1 MPIYEVDGVQ
11 PTLPAAGRYWVAPDA
26 DVIGKVTLGDEAA
39 IWFGAVLRGDIE
51 PISIGARSN
60 VQDLTLVHT
69 DAGQPMTVGE
79 GCTIGHRAILHG
91 CTIGSN
97 TLIGMGAVILTGA
110 RIGSNCLIGAH
121 ALVTEGKEIPDGS
134 LVVGVP
140 GRVLRPLTEAEI
152 AANRA
157 SADRYVRRWRGY
169 ANGSFKK
176 LAD

>member
-1 MPIYEVDGVQ
+1 MSIYEVDGVR
-11 PTLPAAGRYWVAPDA
+11 PSLPAADRFWVAPDA
-26 DVIGKVTLGDEAA
+26 DVIGRVSLGEDAA

-51 PISIGARSN
+51 LITIGARTN

-69 DAGQPMTVGE
+69 DAGQPTTVGE

-91 CTIGSN
+91 CTIGDN
-97 TLIGMGAVILTGA
+97 TLVGMGAVILSGA
-110 RIGSNCLIGAH
+110 RIGANCLIGAH

-157 SADRYVRRWRGY
+157 SAERYVRRWKGY
-169 ANGSFKK
+169 AGGGFRK